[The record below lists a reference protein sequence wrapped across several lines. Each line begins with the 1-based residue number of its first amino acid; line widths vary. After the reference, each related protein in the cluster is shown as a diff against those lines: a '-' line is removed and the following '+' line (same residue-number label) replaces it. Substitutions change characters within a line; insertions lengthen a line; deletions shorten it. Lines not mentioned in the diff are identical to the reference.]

1 MAELIYTDD
10 LIRIVER
17 AKEECLLTDNADA
30 PFVVAANHGTKV
42 MASTILML
50 AARHDYELKYGEPYD
65 NEGKSRMAP
74 KP

>member
-17 AKEECLLTDNADA
+17 ARDECLLTDNTDA
-30 PFVVAANHGTKV
+30 PFVVAANHGIKV

-50 AARHDYELKYGEPYD
+50 AARHDYEIKYGETPYD
-65 NEGKSRMAP
+65 NSGKG
-74 KP
+74 